1 MSINQFRNILI
12 YRIVDPAFQPTP
24 RQLEEALETKKS
36 RPIAASELS
45 TYGFVEPLGQYEGLV
60 EIVEP
65 GVMLIAALKQEKM
78 LPSRVVKE
86 ALDAK
91 IAEIEEEQMRKV
103 YKKERD
109 QLKDDIV
116 QSFLPRAFVTR
127 SRIQALIM
135 PPYILV
141 DNASPKKAEDL
152 LTTLREALGS
162 LPVRPFAVRVR
173 PTVTMTDWVLNGIDD
188 MTERFSVGETF
199 QSRAQLDESQTLSG
213 KGVTLSDEDLH
224 QLLRAGQHEVTQLE
238 LVHNSDT
245 AGTSFTLTEGLAL
258 KGIDWPE
265 EVSDQVG
272 RDCGDDEH
280 FATVQRAT
288 LLILSRLLREMITDL
303 GDALGGEDL
312 PAPGD
317 AEPDEDFEDEDEEE
331 LV

>member
-60 EIVEP
+60 ETVAP

-127 SRIQALIM
+127 SRVQALIM
-135 PPYILV
+135 PPYIVV
-141 DNASPKKAEDL
+141 DNASQKKAEEL
-152 LTTLREALGS
+152 LTTLREAPGS
-162 LPVRPFAVRVR
+162 LPVRPFAVAVR
-173 PTVTMTDWVLNGIDD
+173 PTVTMTYWVLNGVLN
-188 MTERFSVGETF
+188 SVRLSEGEAF

-238 LVHNSDT
+238 LIHTNQGVE
-245 AGTSFTLTEGLAL
+245 TSFTLTESLVL

-265 EVSDQVG
+265 EVSDQVD
-272 RDCGDDEH
+272 RDCGDDAH

-303 GDALGGEDL
+303 GEALGGEEI
-312 PAPGD
+312 PKPSD
-317 AEPDEDFEDEDEEE
+317 AEPDEDFDDEEEEE

>member
-1 MSINQFRNILI
+1 MSINQFRNLLI
-12 YRIVDPAFQPTP
+12 YRIVDPAFQPAQH
-24 RQLEEALETKKS
+24 QLEEALETKKS

-45 TYGFVEPLGQYEGLV
+45 TFGFVEPLGQYEG
-60 EIVEP
+60 IVETVAP

-91 IAEIEEEQMRKV
+91 IAEIESEQMRKV
-103 YKKERD
+103 YKKERE

-116 QSFLPRAFVTR
+116 QAFLPRAFVTR

-141 DNASPKKAEDL
+141 DTTSAKKAEDL
-152 LTTLREALGS
+152 LSTLREALGS

-173 PTVTMTDWVLNGIDD
+173 PTVTMTDWVLNGATPD
-188 MTERFSVGETF
+188 RFTVGETF

-224 QLLRAGQHEVTQLE
+224 QLLRAGQHEATQLE
-238 LVHNSDT
+238 LIHESDT
-245 AGTSFTLTEGLAL
+245 PFTLTESLVL

-265 EVSDQVG
+265 EVSDQVE
-272 RDCGDDEH
+272 RDCGDDGH

-288 LLILSRLLREMITDL
+288 LLILSRLLAELIPDL
-303 GDALGGEDL
+303 AEALGGEEL
-312 PAPGD
+312 PTPAD
-317 AEPDEDFEDEDEEE
+317 AEQDEELE
-331 LV
+331 DDPV